1 MSDDSGA
8 HRAIDP
14 PPAVSGV
21 PRDTDLARLS
31 RHIAV
36 GEFAASMAHE
46 MRQPLTAII
55 GNAQTCL
62 RLLRSGAPDLEEIE
76 AALKDIVAAGDRA
89 DQLLQRNRELLS
101 PQPSNR
107 TALDINDV
115 IREVASMARAR
126 LQVSGVRVSLALND
140 VPLVDGDRR
149 ELQHVLLNLIANA
162 IEAMAGRGVI
172 DRALEID
179 THVTAEGLIRVT
191 VADTGVGVDAID
203 LERIFTPFY
212 TTKTSALGVGLPIS
226 RSIVERHDGTLW
238 AEPREGRGARFCFTL
253 KKSAA
258 AVAGTHAYP

>member
-1 MSDDSGA
+1 MSDNTGA
-8 HRAIDP
+8 PRAIDP
-14 PPAVSGV
+14 PPPVSGV
-21 PRDTDLARLS
+21 PRATDLTRLS

-62 RLLRSGAPDLEEIE
+62 RLLRSATPDLAEIQ
-76 AALKDIVAAGDRA
+76 AALADIVAAGDRA

-101 PQPSNR
+101 PHASNR

-115 IREVASMARAR
+115 IHEVASMARAR
-126 LQVSGVRVSLALND
+126 LQVSGVRITLSLNE
-140 VPLVDGDRR
+140 VPAVDGDRR

-162 IEAMAGRGVI
+162 IVAVSGRDVI
-172 DRALEID
+172 ERALEID
-179 THVTAEGLIRVT
+179 TNVTAERMIRVT

-226 RSIVERHDGTLW
+226 RSIVERHGGTLW
-238 AEPREGRGARFCFTL
+238 AEPREGRGARFCFRL
-253 KKSAA
+253 PKSAA
-258 AVAGTHAYP
+258 AVAGSHAYP

>member
-1 MSDDSGA
+1 MSDN
-8 HRAIDP
+8 
-14 PPAVSGV
+14 SGV
-21 PRDTDLARLS
+21 PRDTDFTRLS

-62 RLLRSGAPDLEEIE
+62 RLLSASTPDIAEIK
-76 AALKDIVAAGDRA
+76 AALIDIVAAGDRA
-89 DQLLQRNRELLS
+89 DKLLQRNRELLS

-107 TALDINDV
+107 TVLDLNDV
-115 IREVASMARAR
+115 VREVTSMARAR
-126 LQVSGVRVSLALND
+126 LQVSGVRLSMSLHDLPA
-140 VPLVDGDRR
+140 VDGDRR

-162 IEAMAGRGVI
+162 IDATTGRDII

-179 THVTAEGLIRVT
+179 THVTPEEIIRVT
-191 VADTGVGVDAID
+191 VSDTGTGVDPVD

-226 RSIVERHDGTLW
+226 RSIIERHGGRLW
-238 AEPREGRGARFCFTL
+238 AEPRDGPGTRVCFTL
-253 KKSAA
+253 PKSAA
-258 AVAGTHAYP
+258 AVAGTHA

>member
-55 GNAQTCL
+55 GNAQSCL
-62 RLLRSGAPDLEEIE
+62 RLLRSSTPDLAEIE
-76 AALKDIVAAGDRA
+76 AALADIVAAGDRA

-101 PQPSNR
+101 AQPSNR
-107 TALDINDV
+107 MPLDINGV
-115 IREVASMARAR
+115 VSEVASMARAR
-126 LQVSGVRVSLALND
+126 LQVSGVRVSLSLND
-140 VPLVDGDRR
+140 VPAVDGDRR

-162 IEAMAGRGVI
+162 IEAMAARDVI
-172 DRALEID
+172 DRALEIETGVD
-179 THVTAEGLIRVT
+179 AQGLVRVT
-191 VADTGVGVDAID
+191 IADTGAGVDAAD
-203 LERIFTPFY
+203 RERIFAPFY
-212 TTKTSALGVGLPIS
+212 TTRLSALGVGLSIS
-226 RSIVERHDGTLW
+226 RSIIERHGGTLW
-238 AEPREGRGARFCFTL
+238 AEPREVRGTRFCFTL
-253 KKSAA
+253 PKSAA